1 MSRRLIYLHGF
12 ASTPKS
18 KKAQFFKRKLEEI
31 GIATLIPALDEGA
44 FEKLTISGQLGVIER
59 EARGEPVILMG
70 SSMGG
75 YLAALYASRHP
86 EVERLILLAPA
97 FGFAQ
102 RWSEEL
108 GERGHAEWR
117 ETGKLSV
124 FHYGFMEER
133 DLGYQLMEDALRHEA
148 FPDARQP
155 TIIFHGLNDE
165 VVPVRFAE
173 EFAHRHQGS
182 AELHKLDS
190 DHELIDVLDYM
201 WEHASRF
208 VTPASNPA

>member
-18 KKAQFFKRKLEEI
+18 KKAQFFKRKFDEL
-31 GIATLIPALDEGA
+31 GIATEIPALDEGA
-44 FEKLTISGQLGVIER
+44 FEKLTISGQLRVIEC

-108 GERGHAEWR
+108 GERGHADWR
-117 ETGKLSV
+117 DSGKLSV
-124 FHYGFMEER
+124 FHYGSMEER
-133 DLGYQLMEDALRHEA
+133 ELGYQLMEDALSHEA
-148 FPDARQP
+148 FPDAQQP
-155 TIIFHGLNDE
+155 AIIFHGINDE

-173 EFAHRHQGS
+173 EFAQLHPGT

-190 DHELIDVLDYM
+190 DHELIDALDYM

-208 VTPASNPA
+208 VTPASSRA